1 MDDQALKDFFNFDDA
16 DLSLNRLGQI
26 TEKQKAR
33 LIQGDKTKRTL
44 GTAAGILFGVI
55 ALIGLCG
62 GVAMTLIPLGI
73 GLSAGQNLQERLA
86 MGVGLGSAFG
96 LIGGLSFGC
105 IWPLIWGGL
114 GFLFYKITHSKFQ
127 VQLQRVEG
135 PINIVRE
142 VRSSYSNHHT
152 HSYHVNVLHVGG
164 KSFDVS
170 GDLANILMQGEPVA
184 FYYTEGSERKILSA
198 ESISKAG

>member
-1 MDDQALKDFFNFDDA
+1 MDNQALKDFFNFDDA

-26 TEKQKAR
+26 SGKQKAV
-33 LIQGDKTKRTL
+33 LIQADKTKRTL

-62 GVAMTLIPLGI
+62 GVAMTLITLGV
-73 GLSAGQNLQERLA
+73 GFSAGQNLQERLA
-86 MGVGLGSAFG
+86 LGMGLGPAFG
-96 LIGGLSFGC
+96 LIGGISFGC
-105 IWPLIWGGL
+105 IWPLVWGGL

-127 VQLQRVEG
+127 VQLLRVEG

-142 VRSSYSNHHT
+142 LRSSYSRHHS
-152 HSYHVNVLHVGG
+152 HSHHVNVLHVGG

-170 GDLANILMQGEPVA
+170 GDLANIMMQGDTYA
-184 FYYTEGSERKILSA
+184 FYYTEGSQRKILSA
-198 ESISKAG
+198 ELISKAG